1 MISIS
6 RELEINL
13 SNVANKEELVVEHY
27 ESVRPFNIVGLN
39 LLSEQINLKAVL
51 I

>member
-13 SNVANKEELVVEHY
+13 SNVANKEELVVEQSK
-27 ESVRPFNIVGLN
+27 SV
-39 LLSEQINLKAVL
+39 S
-51 I
+51 